1 MKNPNARQLKKA
13 EKALLL
19 PVPKPISPFRSKVR
33 KPQSETKFA
42 EVKSLAANIRQAIW
56 DAQASRPVQVK
67 NLDAPKRQQHPQRK
81 GL

>member
-13 EKALLL
+13 AKALL
-19 PVPKPISPFRSKVR
+19 PPAHKPISPFRSKVC

-42 EVKSLAANIRQAIW
+42 EVKSLAADVRQAIW
-56 DAQASRPVQVK
+56 EAKPPRPVQVK

>member
-1 MKNPNARQLKKA
+1 MKTPNARQLKKA
-13 EKALLL
+13 AKSLL
-19 PVPKPISPFRSKVR
+19 PTAPKPISPFRLKVW

-42 EVKSLAANIRQAIW
+42 KVKSLAADIRQSIW
-56 DAQASRPVQVK
+56 DAQAPRPVQVK